1 MPVTSSPDRSGA
13 PGGYDTI
20 VSDLQQN
27 LRTARIPVRSEAA
40 PRVLSVPA
48 WVLTRVAGPGIRK
61 LRADRLVELAGEDL
75 RVGIYPS
82 DIAISGTAAARSRA
96 RSAILSRL
104 ATTAAHLTSSAEA
117 QALEDRIEALVA
129 RHANGVSGERAPA
142 GRVRCDRPDAPRPAC
157 LDRRMG
163 HPVPDPAP
171 DRTGPPPGR
180 RARHRVPLR
189 CRRPAADRVGIWPAT
204 RSSKVSLSPSDPGWC
219 RVASSAASSTRSA
232 LSRPRSSPH
241 RSVGWSRRSNRR
253 PPALRGV
260 RDRRTSSCP
269 G

>member
-61 LRADRLVELAGEDL
+61 LRADRLVELAGEEL

-129 RHANGVSGERAPA
+129 RHANGVSGERARQRA
-142 GRVRCDRPDAPRPAC
+142 EFDAI
-157 LDRRMG
+157 
-163 HPVPDPAP
+163 
-171 DRTGPPPGR
+171 DRTLLDLPVSTDEWDILYRIRLQIERDLLLGAEPG
-180 RARHRVPLR
+180 
-189 CRRPAADRVGIWPAT
+189 T
-204 RSSKVSLSPSDPGWC
+204 EFPSDVGGLQQTASGSGGDTIQQG
-219 RVASSAASSTRSA
+219 VAQ
-232 LSRPRSSPH
+232 P
-241 RSVGWSRRSNRR
+241 V
-253 PPALRGV
+253 
-260 RDRRTSSCP
+260 
-269 G
+269 